1 MAQYGKTEYWD
12 ERYTRDP
19 EPFDWYQRWSGI
31 RDIVSEYMKSKSAN
45 ILNVGCG
52 NSRLSEEMYEDG
64 YTQIMNVDYSLVAI
78 KAMQEK
84 YREKVG
90 MQYVQMDLR
99 AMEFPEGAYNV
110 VVDKGTLDSVLCGEG
125 STLNVQK
132 MLMEISR
139 VLDSKGVYILIS
151 HGQPSYR
158 LTYLQRPEFG
168 WDVKVHTVGKPT
180 MGMNTAVPTDDKEGN
195 VHYIYICQR
204 GSDGSGGAGT
214 A

>member
-31 RDIVSEYMKSKSAN
+31 RDIVTEYLKSKSAN

-90 MQYVQMDLR
+90 
-99 AMEFPEGAYNV
+99 
-110 VVDKGTLDSVLCGEG
+110 KLCWGC
-125 STLNVQK
+125 
-132 MLMEISR
+132 
-139 VLDSKGVYILIS
+139 S
-151 HGQPSYR
+151 H
-158 LTYLQRPEFG
+158 
-168 WDVKVHTVGKPT
+168 
-180 MGMNTAVPTDDKEGN
+180 
-195 VHYIYICQR
+195 
-204 GSDGSGGAGT
+204 
-214 A
+214 